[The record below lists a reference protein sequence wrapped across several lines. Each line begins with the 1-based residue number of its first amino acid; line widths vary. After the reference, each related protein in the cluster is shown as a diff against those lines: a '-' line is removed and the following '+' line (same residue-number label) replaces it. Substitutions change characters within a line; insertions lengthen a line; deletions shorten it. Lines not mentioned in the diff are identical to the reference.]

1 MCKILSSDLYC
12 TNFKCPHNLFWEELN
27 LERDKIQ
34 MTDKALEIRNCC
46 CRILHPWTKEEISAA
61 RGLTEE
67 LVRHSEEE
75 AIQKLQSKR
84 IRVNVKR
91 ALSPSSP

>member
-1 MCKILSSDLYC
+1 MINWILGVR
-12 TNFKCPHNLFWEELN
+12 ELTLCEIEN
-27 LERDKIQ
+27 NTFERDKIQ

-61 RGLTEE
+61 WGLTEE

-75 AIQKLQSKR
+75 AIQKLQSKKIR
-84 IRVNVKR
+84 INGKR
-91 ALSPSSP
+91 ALSPSFP